1 MRAHTLLAQL
11 KVSGPEIGYNTT
23 VFSGDTGLTNILN
36 MVYFWAGIVAVIV
49 LIVASFFY
57 VTSRGDATQM
67 KRSKDATRGA
77 IIGLIVVLLAFV
89 ITRFVIGGF
98 QG

>member
-1 MRAHTLLAQL
+1 MRAQTLFAQL
-11 KVSGPEIGYNTT
+11 KISKDEIGYNTT
-23 VFSGDTGLTNILN
+23 VLSGDTGLTNILN
-36 MVYFWAGIVAVIV
+36 LIYFWAGIVAVIV
-49 LIVASFFY
+49 IVIAGFFY
-57 VTSRGDATQM
+57 ITSRGDAAQM

-77 IIGLIVVLLAFV
+77 VIGLIVVLLAFV